1 MLGALVPG
9 PAEFIGTAAAVL
21 LASRY
26 YVTKESTPADDL
38 AAFGA
43 SLPGEFPPAT
53 DSILSP
59 VQGVGKRIAE
69 IDLDILQDDIQQ
81 APTRLQRWVGGLDD
95 AAGTIAPPAAAL
107 GATVL
112 AGQIANL
119 PLLSLVLPR
128 ALELVGVAYLVAAV
142 NKYGTDPDAE
152 VKDDLAAAARGGD
165 AVKKLAASGG
175 RDDRRRGMIFSEI
188 ARVRGGDVEVS
199 ARTTRREEEEA
210 AAGSRSIAV

>member
-1 MLGALVPG
+1 MTSPRLERLS
-9 PAEFIGTAAAVL
+9 PASSPAA
-21 LASRY
+21 
-26 YVTKESTPADDL
+26 
-38 AAFGA
+38 
-43 SLPGEFPPAT
+43 

-112 AGQIANL
+112 AGQVANL
-119 PLLSLVLPR
+119 AAALPR
-128 ALELVGVAYLVAAV
+128 PAQGAGARRRGVPRRGGEQVRHRS
-142 NKYGTDPDAE
+142 DAE
-152 VKDDLAAAARGGD
+152 VKDDLAAAAKTG
-165 AVKKLAASGG
+165 
-175 RDDRRRGMIFSEI
+175 RRRGGRSSPASERRHKTKTPRNDLFPRYEI
-188 ARVRGGDVEVS
+188 RGGDVEVS